1 MSTGSRTL
9 NRSERRIR
17 FEDFEFQQLPENR
30 CSARV
35 VLAWHPGDEYVGT
48 AEGEDS
54 PQGRLRSAA
63 EAAAHALEA
72 AANGQVGLTVL
83 TVKAKA
89 IDETFE
95 TVLVIV
101 SLSDRVD
108 HRSEHLVGSCLIKES
123 AARGA
128 VLAVLSATNRFW
140 ASTLPPSPQKP
151 G

>member
-1 MSTGSRTL
+1 MSTRSRTAT
-9 NRSERRIR
+9 RSEGRIR
-17 FEDFEFQQLPENR
+17 LEDFVFQPLPENR

-48 AEGEDS
+48 AEGENS

-128 VLAVLSATNRFW
+128 ALAVLSATNR
-140 ASTLPPSPQKP
+140 LLGIPSPQKP

>member
-1 MSTGSRTL
+1 MSTGSRTAT
-9 NRSERRIR
+9 RSEGRIR
-17 FEDFEFQQLPENR
+17 LEDFVLQPLPENR

-48 AEGEDS
+48 AEGENS

-128 VLAVLSATNRFW
+128 ALAVLSATNR
-140 ASTLPPSPQKP
+140 LLGIPSPQKP

>member
-1 MSTGSRTL
+1 MSTGSRTST
-9 NRSERRIR
+9 RSDGRIR
-17 FEDFEFQQLPENR
+17 LEDFVLQRLPENR

-48 AEGEDS
+48 AEGENS

-128 VLAVLSATNRFW
+128 ALAVLSATNR
-140 ASTLPPSPQKP
+140 LLGIPSAQKP